1 MRTALIALAIAAVA
15 APGGAKDRSS
25 HIPEAI
31 PTGKAQSCITTSRI
45 RQSHVRNDWVIDFE
59 MNGGQIYRNTL
70 PFACSNLEFEQS
82 FAYKTS
88 VGELCS
94 VDTITVLHSGGTGAG
109 PTCGLGEFQPV
120 KLVAK
125 R

>member
-15 APGGAKDRSS
+15 APDGAKDRGN
-25 HIPEAI
+25 HVPEAI

-45 RQSHVRNDWVIDFE
+45 RQSHVRNDRVIDFE
-59 MNGGQIYRNTL
+59 MNGGQVYRNTL
-70 PFACSNLEFEQS
+70 PFACSSLGFEQS

-94 VDTITVLHSGGTGAG
+94 VDTITVLRGGNGTG

-120 KLVAK
+120 RLVAK